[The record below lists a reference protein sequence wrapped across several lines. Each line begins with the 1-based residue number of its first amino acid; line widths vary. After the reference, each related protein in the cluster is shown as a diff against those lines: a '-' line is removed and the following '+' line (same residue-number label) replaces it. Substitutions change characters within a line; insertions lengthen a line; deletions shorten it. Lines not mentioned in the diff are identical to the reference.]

1 MAPVVT
7 TYSSLTS
14 LDAADASTASGS
26 QLDTPRSSTVRRPA
40 GTRLSPDRRFD
51 TPRGSALRHELPA
64 WR

>member
-14 LDAADASTASGS
+14 LDAADASTASDS

-40 GTRLSPDRRFD
+40 GTRLS
-51 TPRGSALRHELPA
+51 